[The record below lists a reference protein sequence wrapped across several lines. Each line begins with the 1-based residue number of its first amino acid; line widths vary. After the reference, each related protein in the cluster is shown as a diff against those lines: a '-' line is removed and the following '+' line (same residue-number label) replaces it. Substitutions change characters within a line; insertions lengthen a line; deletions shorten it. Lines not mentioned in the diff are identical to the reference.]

1 MLFHQKYLVKVFIC
15 LASLN
20 HLEFFSFDYL
30 THNNI
35 ILNFSLFKTP
45 NLLELILFKKFLEKF
60 YFTLVM
66 HYLIFFSNIL

>member
-35 ILNFSLFKTP
+35 ILNFSL
-45 NLLELILFKKFLEKF
+45 LLHKKGCKE
-60 YFTLVM
+60 M
-66 HYLIFFSNIL
+66 HKEREIRIET